1 MQIDIKNI
9 SKNYNEKESL
19 QNVSFKIQSGTV
31 CGLLG
36 VNGAGKSTLMKILFG
51 LISADS
57 GSILYDENESAQ
69 EQIGA
74 LIESPAIYRNLSA
87 FDNLKTKALLLDIP
101 DSQIYETLELVG
113 LRNVGEKKAGK
124 FSLGMKQRLGIAMAI
139 LTNPKFLILD
149 EPTNGLDPDGVT
161 ELLNLIQ
168 SLKSRGVTILI
179 SSHQLHE
186 ISRISDQII
195 ILNQGTICYDHENIE
210 NDDLEKVFFNV
221 VHGGL

>member
-1 MQIDIKNI
+1 
-9 SKNYNEKESL
+9 
-19 QNVSFKIQSGTV
+19 
-31 CGLLG
+31 
-36 VNGAGKSTLMKILFG
+36 
-51 LISADS
+51 
-57 GSILYDENESAQ
+57 
-69 EQIGA
+69 
-74 LIESPAIYRNLSA
+74 
-87 FDNLKTKALLLDIP
+87 
-101 DSQIYETLELVG
+101 
-113 LRNVGEKKAGK
+113 
-124 FSLGMKQRLGIAMAI
+124 MKQRLGIAMAI